1 MHVYKKFTAHIRLM
15 NSIRITMSI
24 QNNVE
29 PRSRKGRK
37 MEENKS
43 KALLIAVAA
52 IVVIGGGVFFATRQ
66 NDTKKET
73 KTETSQQSSTASD
86 KTIVETAISDPQF
99 STLVTALQTAGLVDT
114 LNGEGPFT
122 VFAPTN
128 EAFEK
133 LPAGTLDALLKDP
146 AKLKSILLYHVV
158 SGNVKAADVVKLSSA
173 KTVEGQDVK
182 ITVDGSIVKVNDAT
196 VTATDIE
203 TKNGTIHVI
212 DTVLLP
218 PAN

>member
-1 MHVYKKFTAHIRLM
+1 
-15 NSIRITMSI
+15 
-24 QNNVE
+24 
-29 PRSRKGRK
+29 
-37 MEENKS
+37 MEGNKS
-43 KALLIAVAA
+43 KAVIIAVAA
-52 IVVIGGGVFFATRQ
+52 VVVIGGGVMLATRKD
-66 NDTKKET
+66 DTKKDT
-73 KTETSQQSSTASD
+73 KTDSSQQQNTVSTKTIAETAS
-86 KTIVETAISDPQF
+86 SDPQF

-128 EAFEK
+128 EAFDK

-158 SGNVKAADVVKLSSA
+158 SGNVKAADVVKLTSA

-182 ITVDGSIVKVNDAT
+182 ISVDGSTVKVNDAT
-196 VTATDIE
+196 VTKTDIE

-218 PAN
+218 PTN